1 MEITRNNVQYVHC
14 ECSIN
19 GHLLTQ
25 LDRRGPG
32 KGFLGHSNRVLF
44 SCGLWHYMSSHEVL
58 CWYLVIF
65 LYKKSQLRYSKKSTS
80 FLDSSSGLANSLAM

>member
-1 MEITRNNVQYVHC
+1 MEITRNNVQYVHR

-44 SCGLWHYMSSHEVL
+44 SRGLWHYMSSLSVL
-58 CWYLVIF
+58 LAFGYFPLRKITTVI
-65 LYKKSQLRYSKKSTS
+65 Q
-80 FLDSSSGLANSLAM
+80 

>member
-1 MEITRNNVQYVHC
+1 MEITRNNVQYVHR

-25 LDRRGPG
+25 LDRKDPG
-32 KGFLGHSNRVLF
+32 KGFLDHSNLVLF
-44 SCGLWHYMSSHEVL
+44 SCGLWHYMSSLSVVL
-58 CWYLVIF
+58 AF
-65 LYKKSQLRYSKKSTS
+65 GHFPPQKSQLRYSRKSTS